1 MRRGLISLASLFALA
16 AASPVRAQGLAWS
29 VPLSTGTPSA
39 ASSDLAYNQTDPTV
53 FITQGNKLFA
63 FNATLAGNGAARW
76 APFAAANTI
85 QNFPSPVQLKSGQR
99 AIFLGDMSGFLYAV
113 NYETRQQLWAPVDL
127 RHNGCS
133 GDQIMATPTVQLRAF
148 ANTAYQAAPLVGNDD
163 LVMVITRY
171 GCADG
176 NTANRVYGIHGSDGS
191 VAWTFNATA
200 TYAMSFGSEGC
211 AIDYVNNL
219 IYCGT
224 DQPPGGVQPTLWAI
238 STLDGS
244 VKWKRNAGAIRARP
258 AMRGS
263 KLYVGTYAGILSAR
277 NQADGTEAWSYAVT
291 STANIVRNVW
301 PEWRP
306 GAPNAIFVTDTSN
319 KLVRVD
325 EGTTPAGT
333 LGGNL
338 VWADPNVSTIGAL
351 DPDGYLYVGTTGGAF
366 TQLYMGDGKTTNSAA
381 FGTTALFDPA
391 LDIEGGAGL
400 VNRVFIANS
409 SSLALFSVPWP
420 GDGTQHT
427 THPPPATFCQSNP
440 AGTACSDGLDCS
452 CDSSVAVNGA
462 CPPGPNND
470 VCREGTCV
478 ANIFY
483 NCVCNNVGDNACCP
497 GTECCGS
504 SHGGCAIIASSA
516 QNCGGCGIACP
527 AGYYCSNGDCVYNGC
542 TPNCSGKTCGSDGCG
557 GTCGACC
564 GRQPDCNASGQCVC
578 NSSSCPGGVC
588 VNGSCCYPNCSG
600 KTCGSD
606 GCGGSCGTCSG
617 ATPSCD
623 GTGKCVC
630 TAASCSGST
639 PVCDL
644 TPSDSYYGKCICSS
658 TSCPSGQ
665 YCAYNEFCCTPNCSG
680 KLCGP
685 DGCGGSC
692 GTCAG
697 TTPWCYVGV
706 TNTCGCNYNGQCPA
720 QYPVCSGYVAGSQN
734 GTCVCTSTSCGAG
747 SVCYNGSCCTPNCSG
762 KSCGSDGCGGSCGTC
777 SGSLNTCNSSG
788 VCVCSGASCGAGS
801 VCLSSGSCCT
811 PNCTGKSCGSDGCGG
826 SCGTCSSTTPV
837 CSSTGVCQ
845 CTSTSCSS
853 LNNGVDTYNYKCD
866 STLQCSCNPYC
877 GCVDGTYSGIVYDGC
892 GSTCPLTCP
901 TFCGDPSTP
910 GC

>member
-1 MRRGLISLASLFALA
+1 MRTGISWLALSVALVG
-16 AASPVRAQGLAWS
+16 ASSAHAQGLMWS

-53 FITQGNKLFA
+53 FITQGNRLFA
-63 FNATLAGNGAARW
+63 FNATGAGNGAARW
-76 APFAAANTI
+76 TPFTTANTI

-113 NYETRQQLWAPVDL
+113 NYETGQQLWAPRDL
-127 RHNGCS
+127 RHNGCG

-176 NTANRVYGIHGSDGS
+176 STANRVYGIHGSDGS
-191 VAWTFNATA
+191 IAWTFNATA

-211 AIDYVNNL
+211 ALDYANNL

-238 STLDGS
+238 STLDGT
-244 VKWKRNAGAIRARP
+244 VKWKKNAGPIRARP

-351 DPDGYLYVGTTGGAF
+351 DPGGYLYVGTTGGAF

-391 LDIEGGAGL
+391 LDIEGGAGY
-400 VNRVFIANS
+400 VNRVFIANA
-409 SSLALFSVPWP
+409 SSLALFNVPWP
-420 GDGTQHT
+420 GDGTAHT
-427 THPPPATFCQSNP
+427 KAPPYDQYCNPNPFSGIPAP
-440 AGTACSDGLDCS
+440 AGTPCSDGMDCS
-452 CDSSVAVNGA
+452 CASSVAVNGA
-462 CPPGPNND
+462 CPPGPKND
-470 VCREGTCV
+470 TCDGYGNCV
-478 ANIFY
+478 ASVY
-483 NCVCNNVGDNACCP
+483 SNCACVNVGDRACCP

-504 SHGGCAIIASSA
+504 AHGGCAIIASSA

-527 AGYYCSNGDCVYNGC
+527 AGYFCSNGDCVYNGC
-542 TPNCSGKTCGSDGCG
+542 TPNCSGKTCGPDGCG

-564 GRQPDCNASGQCVC
+564 GRQPDCSASGQCVC
-578 NSSSCPGGVC
+578 NAGSCPGGVC
-588 VNGSCCYPNCSG
+588 FNGSCCYPNCSG

-617 ATPSCD
+617 STPSCD

-644 TPSDSYYGKCICSS
+644 TPGDSYYGKCICSS

-665 YCAYNEFCCTPNCSG
+665 TCAYGEFCCTPSCKPG
-680 KLCGP
+680 QQCGS
-685 DGCGGSC
+685 DGCGGTACGSC
-692 GTCAG
+692 GSQQPVCSFTINPGVGTC
-697 TTPWCYVGV
+697 
-706 TNTCGCNYNGQCPA
+706 TCNSDGYLCPS
-720 QYPVCSGYVAGSQN
+720 QYPVCN
-734 GTCVCTSTSCGAG
+734 GTTCVCNATSCGAG
-747 SVCYNGSCCTPNCSG
+747 QVCYNNSCCTPNCSG
-762 KSCGSDGCGGSCGTC
+762 KQCGSDGCGGSCGTC
-777 SGSLNTCNSSG
+777 SGVTPVCNGTS
-788 VCVCSGASCGAGS
+788 CVCSSTSCGGGA
-801 VCLSSGSCCT
+801 VCLGSGACCSPSCPPGCIDFPT
-811 PNCTGKSCGSDGCGG
+811 PDGCGG
-826 SCGTCSSTTPV
+826 DCRNCFSICGCGIS
-837 CSSTGVCQ
+837 
-845 CTSTSCSS
+845 
-853 LNNGVDTYNYKCD
+853 
-866 STLQCSCNPYC
+866 SCNYPVK
-877 GCVDGTYSGIVYDGC
+877 GL
-892 GSTCPLTCP
+892 CP
-901 TFCGDPSTP
+901 
-910 GC
+910 